1 MMLRGDMLLDERDSV
16 WWPLM
21 VRVELAELL
30 VAWHLGGQRVFR
42 ANWLCPSGP
51 EPLLQIIMNYNE

>member
-1 MMLRGDMLLDERDSV
+1 MLLDERDSV

-21 VRVELAELL
+21 VRVELAVLL